1 MKLNLKANGHEDHAR
16 VLIKKLTAR
25 IPVEHCEDGLLI
37 ELIIDESIAKEE
49 SYYIKAI
56 NGGFAVAGNDTLGL
70 YYGIGKLLHSAKWS
84 ESDFSPSVTD
94 GVISPACTCRTVSYA
109 IHFYNWYQMALDD
122 EQESYLEDLLLWGY
136 NMFHC
141 SLPIVN
147 ATTFEDDMFV
157 RAVKNVRRLFKMA
170 KKFGMKLSLSVCK
183 NQGMRSSPA
192 EYAADMSTMNLEL
205 RGNLGRNLCP
215 SNPEALEH
223 LRWIWRSV
231 MEHFRD
237 IGLDQACCWPYDEGG
252 CGCEKCRP
260 WGAVGYG
267 NMIKAFKEELVKIFP
282 NAKINASTWAFDAP
296 NDEGEYAGFYERLR
310 GDLSNVVDSILV
322 DAHGDFPRYPLKH
335 EPVKPIINFPEI
347 SMWGL
352 APWGGFGANPLP
364 ERFQRI
370 WDSSKHII
378 SGGIP
383 YTEGLYEDISK
394 VQWIGYY
401 WHPEKHYSEILA
413 EYISYEYG
421 EEFVFEALDLM
432 RLIEINH
439 THIGNREY
447 PEADVAERAAEL
459 AESINARLS
468 ERAKTSWR
476 WRILYIRA
484 RLDQKRYAALIADT
498 SDDPKKLKRFR
509 FYSGDLLLE
518 DAEAQDMFL
527 ELQGYYHCIPHNG
540 ENHHTLPPY
549 GGTKLDVVV

>member
-1 MKLNLKANGHEDHAR
+1 MVG
-16 VLIKKLTAR
+16 
-25 IPVEHCEDGLLI
+25 
-37 ELIIDESIAKEE
+37 S
-49 SYYIKAI
+49 
-56 NGGFAVAGNDTLGL
+56 DTLGL

-84 ESDFSPSVTD
+84 ESEFSPCSTN
-94 GVISPACTCRTVSYA
+94 GVVSPACVCRTVSYA
-109 IHFYNWYQMALDD
+109 IHFYNWYQMAPDD

-136 NMFHC
+136 NTFHC
-141 SLPIVN
+141 ALPIVN

-157 RAVKNVRRLFKMA
+157 KAVKNVRRLFKMA

-183 NQGMRSSPA
+183 NQGMRSSPK
-192 EYAADMSTMNLEL
+192 EYAADMSTMNLKL

-231 MEHFRD
+231 MENFRD

-296 NDEGEYAGFYERLR
+296 DDEGEYAGFYERLK
-310 GDLSNVVDSILV
+310 GDLSDVVDSILV
-322 DAHGDFPRYPLKH
+322 DAHGDFPRYPLEH
-335 EPVKPIINFPEI
+335 EPIKPIVNFPEI

-413 EYISYEYG
+413 EYVSYEYG
-421 EEFVFEALDLM
+421 EEFVEDAIELM

-447 PEADVAERAAEL
+447 SEAAVAEKALEIAEY
-459 AESINARLS
+459 INERLS
-468 ERAKTSWR
+468 ERAKYSWR

-484 RLDQKRYAALIADT
+484 RLDQKRYAALLADK
-498 SDDPKKLKRFR
+498 SDDPKKIKRFT

-518 DAEAQDMFL
+518 DAEAQEMFL

-549 GGTKLDVVV
+549 GGTKLDVVI